1 MRWHPGGEV
10 LVSASYDDSMKLWVG
25 EDDEWVCAQTLSGAG
40 VVDGRALRRTV
51 HTPAHQYQPAAAP
64 CLPTPHV

>member
-40 VVDGRALRRTV
+40 VVDERALR
-51 HTPAHQYQPAAAP
+51 
-64 CLPTPHV
+64 